1 MEAPLVRGADDHPR
15 AHDVDV
21 GAALVAQ
28 IPIHRGLERRPG
40 DARELEGPA
49 PGSSRVSDEWPLPC
63 VRRGGG
69 RPGAVGEARDV
80 GLEGTEAVSGAVGA
94 AARGAVRRG
103 LHDPE
108 ALADV
113 APREAPR
120 GHVRGAR
127 AAVVASP
134 AVGVVVAG
142 AARRA
147 VVVVVVVVARG
158 VVLVLVMLLAAVVV
172 VARSVVLVLVVLL
185 RAAVVIRRSLRLAL
199 ALEGAAGA
207 AADHRRS
214 DPGLRAEQEQ
224 QQHGAHGSEQN
235 SARERAA
242 GLRFPSYSRSL
253 LVSSS
258 QFY

>member
-49 PGSSRVSDEWPLPC
+49 PGGSRVSDAASAC
-63 VRRGGG
+63 VQRGGG
-69 RPGAVGEARDV
+69 RAGAVGEARDV
-80 GLEGTEAVSGAVGA
+80 GLEGTEAVAGAVGA

-142 AARRA
+142 APRRA

-158 VVLVLVMLLAAVVV
+158 
-172 VARSVVLVLVVLL
+172 VVLVLVVLL

-207 AADHRRS
+207 AADHGRS

>member
-49 PGSSRVSDEWPLPC
+49 PGGSRASDERPLPC

-69 RPGAVGEARDV
+69 RAGAVGEARDV
-80 GLEGTEAVSGAVGA
+80 GLEGTEAVAGAVGA

-134 AVGVVVAG
+134 AVGGVVAG
-142 AARRA
+142 APRRA
-147 VVVVVVVVARG
+147 VVVVVVVARG

-172 VARSVVLVLVVLL
+172 VARGVVLVLVVLL

-224 QQHGAHGSEQN
+224 QQRGAHGSEQN

>member
-80 GLEGTEAVSGAVGA
+80 GLEGTEAVAGAVGA

-142 AARRA
+142 APRRA

-158 VVLVLVMLLAAVVV
+158 
-172 VARSVVLVLVVLL
+172 VVLVLVVLL

-207 AADHRRS
+207 AADHGRS

-253 LVSSS
+253 LVRSS